1 MGLLVKSATVFPATR
16 PWRASINGGVSLFS
30 DRDGTLEAILD
41 FHLVTKWKTAGDSL
55 LAAMKLAP
63 RDTRTIL
70 IVGAGTVARSLR
82 EAYGAAFPDAVPDL
96 EPVEGSRD
104 AACLVVSRHAGVD
117 DLARAVNA
125 ADIVT
130 CATMTTTPIIRG
142 EWLRPGQHL
151 DLIGAYRPDMREA
164 DDEVLR
170 RGRLFVDARHTTI
183 GHIGEVMIPMEAGVI
198 GEEDIL
204 ADYYDLSSGAFAR
217 RSVDEITVFKNGG
230 GAHLDLMCARY
241 ILGAVQS
248 D

>member
-1 MGLLVKSATVFPATR
+1 
-16 PWRASINGGVSLFS
+16 
-30 DRDGTLEAILD
+30 
-41 FHLVTKWKTAGDSL
+41 
-55 LAAMKLAP
+55 
-63 RDTRTIL
+63 
-70 IVGAGTVARSLR
+70 VGAGTVARSLR
-82 EAYGAAFPDAVPDL
+82 EAYGAAFPDARFLVWNR
-96 EPVEGSRD
+96 SRD
-104 AACLVVSRHAGVD
+104 QAMRLASWFPDTEVID
-117 DLARAVNA
+117 DLAAGVERADV
-125 ADIVT
+125 IT
-130 CATMTTTPIIRG
+130 CATMTTTPVIRG

-198 GEEDIL
+198 GEDDIL
-204 ADYYDLSSGAFAR
+204 ADFYDLSHGGFAR
-217 RSVDEITVFKNGG
+217 ESEDEITVFKNGG